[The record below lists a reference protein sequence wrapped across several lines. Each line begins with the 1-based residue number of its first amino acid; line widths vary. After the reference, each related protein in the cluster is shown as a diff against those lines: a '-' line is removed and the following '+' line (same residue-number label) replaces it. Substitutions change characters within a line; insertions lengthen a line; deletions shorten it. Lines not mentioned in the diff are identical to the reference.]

1 MLFYSMQNFINQ
13 LGTILFLAPAIL
25 IAIICHECA
34 HGWVSD
40 RLGDPTP
47 RMSGRLSWN
56 PVKHLDLWGTLCL
69 LVFHVGW
76 AKPVPINPYYYKD
89 RRKGIILVSLAG
101 PAMNFLVA
109 FLCLLAEGAL
119 VKYGSYSSRLVVIL
133 ILLMEYSAMINI
145 GFGIFNLIPVPPLD
159 GSKVLGELLPS
170 VRNVYGR
177 WGRYWKWILLILLA
191 AGVLSVPLG
200 MLDGAVFQVM
210 WNGVRALLG
219 V

>member
-56 PVKHLDLWGTLCL
+56 PLKHLDLWGTLCL

-109 FLCLLAEGAL
+109 FLCPLAEGAL

-210 WNGVRALLG
+210 WSGVRALLG